1 MRQFKICYLQT
12 FILNKII
19 NAGSVNIKYFTLNNT
34 NLKKKMSTES
44 IKIILDKFK
53 KEVNELK
60 KFWDHLRCKNKVS
73 LNLTK

>member
-1 MRQFKICYLQT
+1 
-12 FILNKII
+12 
-19 NAGSVNIKYFTLNNT
+19 
-34 NLKKKMSTES
+34 MSTES